1 MQNGCLSDSVFNKI
15 RTRNYILYPNQNTI
29 IMKKYILSLAFVFI
43 AGTQAYSQSEPPYG
57 MSEINAYSIFYEN
70 FRTGDYEMALQY
82 GKWMLE
88 AKPESIQGVNR
99 FNLARQYERMITVYT
114 ELSKQVSD
122 PSMTSAYLDS
132 ALYIYEDA
140 FDTFDE
146 NSIDY
151 YEWHFNRGRFYQENQ
166 NNISDADEKA
176 IEEYAT
182 AYDIDSK
189 RLIQAGDGYY
199 VQVLLNHYVTNEERD
214 LALQMI
220 DEVEPH
226 ATPALTN
233 VLDTV
238 RNSLFTNPEERI
250 EFLEGR
256 LAQDPDNMELINEI
270 AKLYGDTGN
279 RAKSIEYAEK
289 AYNAEPTYSNIRT
302 LADYAKADGQTAKAM
317 GYLEEALSI
326 TTDDDIQKRVMLEI
340 SELQQ
345 NNGNLQSARQYARRA
360 LEVDRNWGQ
369 PYIRIAGIYAAAV
382 TQCTSDRQLERDDRT
397 VYWLV
402 LDYLDRARSA
412 DSSVASTV
420 SRQYNSY
427 QPVLPTAEDKFF
439 RGWTVGETVSIGSD
453 INECYSW
460 INETTQVR

>member
-1 MQNGCLSDSVFNKI
+1 
-15 RTRNYILYPNQNTI
+15 
-29 IMKKYILSLAFVFI
+29 
-43 AGTQAYSQSEPPYG
+43 

-132 ALYIYEDA
+132 ALIIYDDA
-140 FDTFDE
+140 FETFDE

-151 YEWHFNRGRFYQENQ
+151 YEWHFDRGRFFQENQ
-166 NNISDADEKA
+166 NNISGGTDKA
-176 IEEYAT
+176 VEDYLT
-182 AYDIDSK
+182 AYEIDSK

-199 VQVLLNHYVTNEERD
+199 IQLLINQYVENDQRD

-220 DEVEPH
+220 DEVEPN

-233 VLDTV
+233 AMNSI

-256 LAQDPDNMELINEI
+256 LAEDPSDINLISEI
-270 AKLYGDTGN
+270 GKLYRDTGN
-279 RAKSIEYAEK
+279 REKAIEYAEK
-289 AYNAEPTYSNIRT
+289 AYEVEATYANIRI
-302 LADYAKADGQTAKAM
+302 LADYAKADGQNSAALN
-317 GYLEEALSI
+317 YLETALEL
-326 TTDDDIQKRVMLEI
+326 TTDDNVQKNVMLEI
-340 SELQQ
+340 SELLQ
-345 NNGNLQSARQYARRA
+345 NEGNLQGARQYARRA
-360 LEVDRNWGQ
+360 IEVDRSWGQ

-382 TQCTSDRQLERDDRT
+382 TQCTANRQLDRDDRT

-402 LDYLDRARSA
+402 LDYLDRARSN
-412 DSSVASTV
+412 DSSVASIV

-439 RGWTVGETVSIGSD
+439 RGWEVGDSQAIGSN

>member
-1 MQNGCLSDSVFNKI
+1 
-15 RTRNYILYPNQNTI
+15 
-29 IMKKYILSLAFVFI
+29 MKKYLLSLAIICV
-43 AGTQAYSQSEPPYG
+43 ASTQAFSQSEPPYG

-70 FRTGDYEMALQY
+70 FRTGDYDMALQY

-88 AKPESIQGVNR
+88 SKPESIQGVNR
-99 FNLARQYERMITVYT
+99 FNLSRQYERMITVYT
-114 ELSKQVSD
+114 ELSKQASD

-132 ALYIYEDA
+132 AMIIYDDA
-140 FDTFDE
+140 FETFDE

-151 YEWHFNRGRFYQENQ
+151 YEWHFDRGRFFQENQ
-166 NNISDADEKA
+166 ANISNATDRA
-176 IEEYAT
+176 IEDYLT
-182 AYDIDSK
+182 AYEIDSK

-199 VQVLLNHYVTNEERD
+199 IQLLLTNYVENEERD

-226 ATPALTN
+226 ASSSLANALDAT
-233 VLDTV
+233 

-256 LAQDPDNMELINEI
+256 LAQNPSDIDLITEI
-270 AKLYGDTGN
+270 GRLYRDSGN
-279 RAKSIEYAEK
+279 RSKAIEYAEK
-289 AYNAEPTYSNIRT
+289 VYEAEPTYANIRT
-302 LADYAKADGQTAKAM
+302 LADYAKADGQNRVALN
-317 GYLEEALSI
+317 YLETALEL
-326 TTDDDIQKRVMLEI
+326 TTDDNVQKNVMLEI
-340 SELQQ
+340 SELLQ
-345 NNGNLQSARQYARRA
+345 NDGNLQGARQYARRA
-360 LEVDRNWGQ
+360 IEVDRSWGQ

-382 TQCTSDRQLERDDRT
+382 TQCTANRQLERDDRT

-412 DSSVASTV
+412 DSSVASIV

-427 QPVLPTAEDKFF
+427 QPVVPTAEDKFF
-439 RGWTVGETVSIGSD
+439 RGWEVGDSQSIGSN